1 MVLVT
6 LPACAHKVHMSWGRG
21 SQRYWLS
28 FARQGDNPQSLS
40 GSVLRQGL
48 DKMSRLAFQFM
59 ILLPQPSE
67 SWDYRCGHHSGLEF
81 MFHNGAAAGLY
92 I

>member
-6 LPACAHKVHMSWGRG
+6 LPACAHKVHMPWGRG

-28 FARQGDNPQSLS
+28 SARQGDNPQSLS

-48 DKMSRLAFQFM
+48 DKLSRLAFQFM
-59 ILLPQPSE
+59 ILLPQLSE
-67 SWDYRCGHHSGLEF
+67 S
-81 MFHNGAAAGLY
+81 
-92 I
+92 

>member
-6 LPACAHKVHMSWGRG
+6 LPACAHKVHMPWGRG

-48 DKMSRLAFQFM
+48 DKLSRLAFQFM
-59 ILLPQPSE
+59 ILLSQPSE